1 MTGSHTVSVTQTEA
15 FLARSRAKT
24 RRFRVTLRL
33 ILVVLFAAWIISG
46 VVIQRWAPGDWRR
59 TAVALCPALPAA
71 ALVVF
76 FRRSAPHLDEF
87 GRRII
92 VEGAAWGMA
101 VSLPVLFVC
110 GLIRNAGLK
119 TDWLTVALL
128 VLWVSCGV
136 GLILAGRRAR

>member
-1 MTGSHTVSVTQTEA
+1 MTGSHTVSAPQTEA

-24 RRFRVTLRL
+24 QRFRMTFRL
-33 ILVVLFAAWIISG
+33 ILIVLFASWIISG
-46 VVIQRWAPGDWRR
+46 IVIQRWATGDWRR
-59 TAVALCPALPAA
+59 IVVALCPILPVAV
-71 ALVVF
+71 LVGF

-87 GRRII
+87 GRRIV

-110 GLIRNAGLK
+110 GLIRNAGLR